1 MSFIKITTIH
11 PEGREVTGIT
21 QQAHVTAQ
29 EAFDNRLARLKATPR
44 QGWEADK
51 AALTI
56 RLHTT
61 EIVDY
66 EQLLEYAE
74 TIEGF
79 DDIQPGLFEVTS

>member
-1 MSFIKITTIH
+1 MSFIRITTIH
-11 PEGREVTGIT
+11 PCGRQATGVT

-29 EAFDNRLARLKATPR
+29 EAFDRRLARLKATR
-44 QGWEADK
+44 HGWEADK

-74 TIEGF
+74 TQDGLN
-79 DDIQPGLFEVTS
+79 DIQPGLFEAP